1 MVTITLEKLREIER
15 KLSSLL
21 SPYGF
26 ECHPFKIGWYNE
38 QVSKAFLLPHNDDT
52 VAFIIISTPSM
63 FEKAF
68 IPYLAS
74 ADCTRT
80 KQDPIDQCMMH
91 YFAAIK
97 AEFADLEIET
107 IHDFQ
112 TTPSKRPR
120 VLVQTAGHVSGAV
133 RYYQRKDLLS
143 DPWCPE
149 RKIFGVCVHPE
160 FGGWFALR
168 GVAIFTTVNCPELQR
183 KCPRE
188 ILTTENEVAELLRR
202 YNDQWEDWS
211 FRDIIVPKKRYSKEQ
226 REYFATK
233 PADRLPLIEKLV
245 ASN

>member
-1 MVTITLEKLREIER
+1 
-15 KLSSLL
+15 
-21 SPYGF
+21 
-26 ECHPFKIGWYNE
+26 
-38 QVSKAFLLPHNDDT
+38 
-52 VAFIIISTPSM
+52 M